1 MADKLLNLAVL
12 GVGRI
17 GRVHALTISKNK
29 AARLAAVADAMP
41 KAANEVADQYDCPV
55 QSIDEIACRADIDGV
70 VICTPTDTHADL
82 IEQFARA
89 GKAIFCEK
97 PIDLS
102 VDRVRT
108 CLAVVEECPVPL
120 MLGFNRRFDAEMAT
134 LRQTAQ
140 SGAIGDVELVQIT
153 SRDPAPPPIGYIK
166 VSGGIFRD
174 MMIHDFDMARFILGE
189 DPVSVSAQGSVLV
202 DPEIG
207 TAGDFDTATAILKT
221 SSGKQAIITN
231 SRRASYGY
239 DQRVEVHGSKGMA
252 QITNHRETS
261 VEVATGEGFK
271 REPLKAFFMERY
283 MRAYESELDAFI
295 ETVKG
300 GSAPDP
306 AGIDG
311 LKALIIADGATL
323 SAQKGGLVKLQ
334 F

>member
-1 MADKLLNLAVL
+1 MADKVLNLAVL

-41 KAANEVADQYDCPV
+41 KAAKEVAAQYDCPV
-55 QSIDEIACRADIDGV
+55 LSIDEIATDASIHGV
-70 VICTPTDTHADL
+70 IICTPTDTHADL

-102 VDRVRT
+102 VDRVRS
-108 CLAVVEECPVPL
+108 CLAVVEECAVPL

-134 LRQTAQ
+134 LCQTVRN
-140 SGAIGDVELVQIT
+140 GAIGEVELVQIT

-207 TAGDFDTATAILKT
+207 IAGDYDTATAILKT
-221 SSGKQAIITN
+221 ASGKQATVTN

-261 VEVATGEGFK
+261 VEVATDQGFK

-283 MRAYESELDAFI
+283 MRAYERELDVFI
-295 ETVKG
+295 DTVNS

-311 LKALIIADGATL
+311 LKALIIADGATR
-323 SAQKGGLVKLQ
+323 SAKEGGLIQLQ
-334 F
+334 Y